1 MEDDGP
7 EEGPPKWASLR
18 HINGVTVY
26 QEAGSGDQ
34 QGAYMVSAAV
44 CATPREV
51 FSVPTPSLSCRPIR
65 SLAQTYRS

>member
-1 MEDDGP
+1 MEDDDP

-26 QEAGSGDQ
+26 QEAGTGEQ

-51 FSVPTPSLSCRPIR
+51 FSVPTPSPSCKSNG
-65 SLAQTYRS
+65 SLAQTYST